1 MTVAHHEEPNYMGV
15 FWWLLVLTVLEIAVI
30 YAPFVRIAIVLL
42 LIGMA
47 LTKATLV
54 ALYYMHL
61 KFEARTIGMIAIV
74 PLVLCVFLIFMLT
87 PDLSF
92 VVHHSPKPETAT
104 EGAHGEH

>member
-15 FWWLLVLTVLEIAVI
+15 FWWLLILTVLEIAVI
-30 YAPFVRIAIVLL
+30 YAPIVRIAIVIL

-54 ALYYMHL
+54 ATYYMHL
-61 KFEARTIGMIAIV
+61 KFESRTIGLIALV

-92 VVHHSPKPETAT
+92 VVHHSPKPEAAA

>member
-30 YAPFVRIAIVLL
+30 YAPFARMAIVIL

-61 KFEARTIGMIAIV
+61 KFEARTVGMIALV

-87 PDLSF
+87 PDLSA
-92 VVHHSPKPETAT
+92 VVHHSPKIEAA